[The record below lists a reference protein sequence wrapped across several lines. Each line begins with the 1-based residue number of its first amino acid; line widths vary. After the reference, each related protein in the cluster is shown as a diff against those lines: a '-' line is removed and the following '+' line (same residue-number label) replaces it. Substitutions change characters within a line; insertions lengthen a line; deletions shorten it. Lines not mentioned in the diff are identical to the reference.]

1 MAQLEVKIPSID
13 KKSGKRLVSYA
24 SLFSR
29 ITLPV
34 EQTRS
39 PTLTI
44 EIAKDVASLLVA
56 IDRNMHGKPENYTS
70 FILQVATN
78 AKNKYTSRI
87 YKLISSWKKKG
98 GFYVP
103 INDFREWI
111 QFGNK
116 YQDYREMKRRILMP
130 VQQKLENQADVESPA
145 STS

>member
-1 MAQLEVKIPSID
+1 MPRSF
-13 KKSGKRLVSYA
+13 RVSPYQYNKPA
-24 SLFSR
+24 ALH
-29 ITLPV
+29 
-34 EQTRS
+34 
-39 PTLTI
+39 TI

-111 QFGNK
+111 QLGNK
-116 YQDYREMKRRILMP
+116 YQDYKEMKRRILMP
-130 VQQKLENQADVESPA
+130 VQQELENQADVESPA